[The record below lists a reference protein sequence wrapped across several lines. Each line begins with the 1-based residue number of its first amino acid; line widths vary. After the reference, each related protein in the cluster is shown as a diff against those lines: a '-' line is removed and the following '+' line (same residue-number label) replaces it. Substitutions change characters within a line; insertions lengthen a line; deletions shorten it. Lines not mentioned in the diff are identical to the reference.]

1 MQSEEESTRG
11 VLFWIYEEEEQ
22 EQVRSWLGT
31 RQVSNWPMF
40 FGSVYLGTHS
50 LRRRR
55 RLVLCL
61 WAPNP
66 NLLPEKA
73 ESSAERRDERDG
85 GEGSN
90 HRGLM
95 CDGSMI
101 GPSLQDCRAGGGR
114 SLSDATW

>member
-11 VLFWIYEEEEQ
+11 VLFWIYEEEEEQ
-22 EQVRSWLGT
+22 KQVRSWLGT

-50 LRRRR
+50 LRRCR

-85 GEGSN
+85 REGSN

-101 GPSLQDCRAGGGR
+101 GRPVITRLRRMEG
-114 SLSDATW
+114 